1 LDDPQSLE
9 DITFWNNL
17 FEEYNSTYDRKTIKY
32 LIAMKMDTNHSEK
45 ETMRQKAKAIA
56 EENGYRYHENVTSM
70 SPERT
75 VFKLFSRIYEDFI

>member
-17 FEEYNSTYDRKTIKY
+17 FEEYNSTNDRKTMKY

-45 ETMRQKAKAIA
+45 ETMRQKAKVIA
-56 EENGYRYHENVTSM
+56 E
-70 SPERT
+70 
-75 VFKLFSRIYEDFI
+75 